1 MNAKFMKP
9 YVFGHRGA
17 SGYEIENTIYSFKR
31 AVSMGAG
38 VEVDVQLT
46 KDNHLICFHDPHI
59 KIKERYKLIKNFT
72 LADLKAISFE
82 DTRKIPLVK
91 DVFDVFKEHPS
102 LRYSFDIIDKSSGS
116 ELIHIAEVASVLKYL
131 EITDRRLILLSR
143 LRREN
148 KQINLVYTL
157 PETIRNITARAID
170 LEKLQKLNIKVLNVR
185 CRKNIKKLFK
195 EIIDL
200 GLRCYI
206 WGVNTKTNMKKV
218 INLIYQDEIVDAIYT
233 DYPDKL
239 LNMIREH
246 YK

>member
-1 MNAKFMKP
+1 MKP

-17 SGYEIENTIYSFKR
+17 SGYETENTISSFRR

-38 VEVDVQLT
+38 VEIDVQLT
-46 KDNHLICFHDPHI
+46 KDNYLICFHDPYI

-72 LADLKAISFE
+72 LADLKAISFK
-82 DTRKIPLVK
+82 DNRKIPLVK
-91 DVFDVFKEHPS
+91 DVFDVFKDNSS
-102 LRYSFDIIDKSSGS
+102 LRYSFDIIDKSAGS
-116 ELIHIAEVASVLKYL
+116 ELINIAEMASVQKYL

-157 PETIRNITARAID
+157 PETIRNITTRTIN

-185 CRKNIKKLFK
+185 CRKNIKKMFK
-195 EIIDL
+195 EIIDIEL
-200 GLRCYI
+200 NCYI

-218 INLIYQDEIVDAIYT
+218 VNLAYKDEIVDAIYS